1 MDNTALMNTKSLVY
15 PLLIVCAFAV
25 GLSTAYAG
33 SREQAKRIHDR
44 LVGTPPTEQ
53 CLDQMTA
60 AIEGGTEADILAA
73 ALDAIDHDPTDPTDQ
88 CTDPSFYNVTLKNM
102 VAPWTNEEQTVFT
115 PLNDYTATVVGVVRD
130 EVDFR
135 TILYDD
141 ILYVGA
147 GGLGLPPYSV
157 SNNDHYETMDNDGVD
172 LRDNLVPTSQSTV
185 AGLAS
190 SATAGVMTTRAAAKA
205 FFIDGTNRAMF
216 RFTFLNHMCT
226 DLDQIKD
233 IAAAPDRVRQDVSR
247 SPGGDSRIYLNTC
260 VGCHAGM
267 DPMAQAFA
275 YYDYAYDS
283 GADPEAQ
290 SGQLVYTAGQVHP
303 KYHINSENFKPGYV
317 TPDDQWDN
325 YWRTGLNT
333 ELGWDEA
340 LPGSGSGAKSLGEEL
355 ANSTAFARC
364 QVEKTFKAVCLRPAA
379 DDAEKAVIDGMISEF
394 QSDYNL
400 KQIFARSAV
409 HCRGE

>member
-1 MDNTALMNTKSLVY
+1 MGKTALRSTKSLVY
-15 PLLIVCAFAV
+15 PLLVICACSV
-25 GLSTAYAG
+25 VLTTAHAG

-53 CLDQMTA
+53 CLNQMTT
-60 AIEGGTEADILAA
+60 AIDTDGDAGALVA
-73 ALDAIDHDPTDPTDQ
+73 ALDAIDDDAGGDQ

-115 PLNDYTATVVGVVRD
+115 PFNDYTATVVGVVRD
-130 EVDFR
+130 ELDFR

-147 GGLGLPPYSV
+147 GGLGLPAYSV
-157 SNNDHYETMDNDGVD
+157 SDNDHYETMENNGVD
-172 LRDNLVPTSQSTV
+172 LRENLLRTSQSVVT
-185 AGLAS
+185 GLAG

-233 IAAAPDRVRQDVSR
+233 IAASPDRIRQDVSR
-247 SPGGDSRIYLNTC
+247 SPGGDSRIFLNTC

-275 YYDYAYDS
+275 YYNYAYDS

-290 SGQLVYTAGQVHP
+290 SGQLVYTDGQVQP
-303 KYHINSENFKPGYV
+303 KYHINSENFKPGYI
-317 TPDDQWDN
+317 TPNDHWDN
-325 YWRTGLNT
+325 YWRAGLNT
-333 ELGWDEA
+333 ELGWDNA
-340 LPGSGSGAKSLGEEL
+340 LPGSGVGAKSLGQEL
-355 ANSTAFARC
+355 ANSNAFARC
-364 QVEKTFKAVCLRPAA
+364 QVEKVFKAVCLRPAA
-379 DDAEKAVIDGMISEF
+379 DEADEAVIGDMIGEF
-394 QSDYNL
+394 QSNYNL